1 MNKQTDI
8 GKKVEKAL
16 ESLDG
21 LHRAEPRPFLF
32 TRVKARLERD
42 QKNSW
47 ETIGSFLTRP
57 VVAIAGLCLILAMNV
72 FILTQK
78 ENDTPVNKIS
88 ANSQQALEPES
99 VLTMYASN
107 NYEYENL
114 EP

>member
-21 LHRAEPRPFLF
+21 LQRAEPRPFLF
-32 TRVKARLERD
+32 TRVKARLERI

-57 VVAIAGLCLILAMNV
+57 IVAIAGLCVILAMNV

-78 ENDTPVNKIS
+78 EAATPVSPKM
-88 ANSQQALEPES
+88 ADNSQQEPES
-99 VLTMYASN
+99 VLGMYGSN
-107 NYEYENL
+107 NYDYENL

>member
-8 GKKVEKAL
+8 GKMVEKTL

-21 LHRAEPRPFLF
+21 LERAEPRPFLF

-42 QKNSW
+42 QRNAW

-57 VVAIAGLCLILAMNV
+57 VVAIAGLCLILAMNI

-78 ENDTPVNKIS
+78 ES
-88 ANSQQALEPES
+88 ATSVGERSPDPQVQDSES
-99 VLTMYASN
+99 ILNMFASN
-107 NYEYENL
+107 NYDYENL

>member
-8 GKKVEKAL
+8 GKMVEKAL

-21 LHRAEPRPFLF
+21 LERAEPRPFLF

-42 QKNSW
+42 QRNAW

-57 VVAIAGLCLILAMNV
+57 VVAIAGLCLILAMNI

-78 ENDTPVNKIS
+78 ESATSRLMHWIIHRTMKAYLPLPPVTITK
-88 ANSQQALEPES
+88 
-99 VLTMYASN
+99 T
-107 NYEYENL
+107 
-114 EP
+114 